1 MALTEDQK
9 DFLRERVREGL
20 SDDEVNTA
28 YEERFG
34 PPSHSDFVE
43 CGAVCSNARA
53 GLEKAPDTG
62 ASQEHSAPAQTNDPP
77 FDETI
82 ADTSAHELAPF
93 RFIPVNEKICKAED
107 AVCNAAATGHLHDWP
122 LPEGLSG
129 QLGVTI
135 TADNAIMVGG
145 GDGNAETPAKLG
157 DTWVIPGAT
166 LKGLTRAAMEIA
178 SFARLSQTNTHRR
191 YGIRMF
197 EHALFRNRTPAQTG
211 PGLRAGWL
219 QPSDSAPSSTPSGYE
234 IHPCRWWPIRIR
246 DLFPDDDPGTMHA
259 KWLKN
264 KSLKQRYAKMGMQ
277 RPKPDGALF
286 DFTKT
291 RGFSTKALHGQDLVK
306 PDRVAPEI
314 TGVPVFCDKSS
325 TFRKKKIRALAATLN
340 KQDKRHKPRLHK
352 KTEAVFESTP
362 NGPAIPVPQDVWD
375 HFTQNNSDQLPHELR
390 PRGNWK
396 ALKPTLDS
404 GQRIPVFWDCATEG
418 EIHDFGLVRVFKR
431 AHTAS
436 VGEVL
441 ARSNPDHLATP
452 DDDGWQPDM
461 VEALFGYV
469 HEPGDREKSGG
480 AQHPLRHLKGRVSF
494 GFLRLDA
501 QTPARTRQLTT
512 TQAQPKPSF
521 GPFYLAGKC
530 RKDWSDPKVRL
541 AGRKRYPAR
550 GASSEAVMG
559 WLESYKQNRDKT
571 DSKLSFLVPE
581 GDPSKAKKLRFNGE
595 IRVHNVTPVEL
606 GALIWVLELGGDS
619 ALRHLIGR
627 GKTAGA
633 GQVRID
639 LTLDGLR
646 SAKGPAPLG
655 KDRLRQAFVDY
666 MEAWAKE
673 NGLSPW
679 ADTAQ
684 IKGLRASC
692 TPTWGAAR
700 ARKLKYLPLKA
711 HQNLRRTTYLRRSK
725 RRLLGFE
732 GKSGS
737 ERRGMD

>member
-20 SDDEVNTA
+20 SDDEVNAA

-34 PPSHSDFVE
+34 PPSLSDFVE
-43 CGAVCSNARA
+43 YGAVCSDARA
-53 GLEKAPDTG
+53 GMEEGMENAPDTTP
-62 ASQEHSAPAQTNDPP
+62 SHEHSAPVQTNAPP
-77 FDETI
+77 FDEETVN
-82 ADTSAHELAPF
+82 TSAHELAPF
-93 RFIPVNEKICKAED
+93 RFIPVNEKICKAEG
-107 AVCNAAATGHLHDWP
+107 AVCKAAATGHLHDWP

-145 GDGNAETPAKLG
+145 GDGKAEAPAKLG

-197 EHALFRNRTPAQTG
+197 EHALFRNRSPAQTG

-219 QPSDSAPSSTPSGYE
+219 QPSDSAPSGYE
-234 IHPCRWWPIRIR
+234 IHPCRWWLIRIR
-246 DLFPDDDPGTMHA
+246 DLRPGVGPGRIHA
-259 KWLKN
+259 GWLKN
-264 KSLKQRYAKMGMQ
+264 RSLEERYGQLQMHN
-277 RPKPDGALF
+277 GALF
-286 DFTKT
+286 DFSTT
-291 RGFSTKALHGQDLVK
+291 RGFSKVIVDGRSMVVPSDN
-306 PDRVAPEI
+306 APEI
-314 TGVPVFCDKSS
+314 NGVPVCCGKS
-325 TFRKKKIRALAATLN
+325 TTYENANIDDLAATLDE
-340 KQDKRHKPRLHK
+340 QDGMSEKGHHK

-362 NGPAIPVPQDVWD
+362 NGPAIPVPPEVWNL
-375 HFTQNNSDQLPHELR
+375 FLQNNSDQLPHELR

-396 ALKPTLDS
+396 VLKPTLDS

-452 DDDGWQPDM
+452 DDNDWQPDM

-501 QTPARTRQLTT
+501 ATPATTRQLTT

-521 GPFYLAGKC
+521 GPFYLAGPR
-530 RKDWSDPKVRL
+530 RKDWSDPDARL
-541 AGRKRYPAR
+541 AGRKRYPVR
-550 GASSEAVMG
+550 GASSETVVG
-559 WLESYKQNRDKT
+559 WLERYHQGGAT
-571 DSKLSFLVPE
+571 DSTLTFLLPE
-581 GDPSKAKKLRFNGE
+581 TETLRFSGK

-606 GALIWVLELGGDS
+606 GALIWVLELGGNS

-627 GKTAGA
+627 AKTAGA
-633 GQVRID
+633 GQVRIE
-639 LTLDGLR
+639 LEI
-646 SAKGPAPLG
+646 
-655 KDRLRQAFVDY
+655 DRLRGPNGEEAPGKAALQAAFVHH
-666 MEAWAKE
+666 MEAWADA
-673 NGLSPW
+673 NDLDHW

-684 IKGLRASC
+684 VRGLLASC
-692 TPTWGAAR
+692 RPAWGATR
-700 ARKLKYLPLKA
+700 AGRLRYLDLTEHKA
-711 HQNLRRTTYLRRSK
+711 LRQTTYLHKSK
-725 RRLLGFE
+725 QRLLGF
-732 GKSGS
+732 
-737 ERRGMD
+737 

>member
-1 MALTEDQK
+1 MALTEEQK

-20 SDDEVNTA
+20 CEKEIYA
-28 YEERFG
+28 AWMERFNEFDWDDSHEYSVVCSEAREG
-34 PPSHSDFVE
+34 MEEGMQTAPGTAPSH
-43 CGAVCSNARA
+43 
-53 GLEKAPDTG
+53 
-62 ASQEHSAPAQTNDPP
+62 EHSAPAQTNAPP

-82 ADTSAHELAPF
+82 ADTSDDEIAPF
-93 RFIPVNEKICKAED
+93 RFIPVNENICKAEP
-107 AVCNAAATGHLHDWP
+107 AVCNAIATGRLHDWP

-166 LKGLTRAAMEIA
+166 LKGMTRAAMEIA

-197 EHALFRNRTPAQTG
+197 EHALIHNSTPAQTG

-219 QPSDSAPSSTPSGYE
+219 QPSDSAPSGYE

-246 DLFPDDDPGTMHA
+246 DLRPGRDPGRIHA
-259 KWLKN
+259 GWLKN
-264 KSLKQRYAKMGMQ
+264 RSLEERYGQLQM
-277 RPKPDGALF
+277 RNETLF
-286 DFTKT
+286 DFSKTK
-291 RGFSTKALHGQDLVK
+291 GFSEVIMDGQAMVV
-306 PDRVAPEI
+306 PSENAPEI
-314 TGVPVFCDKSS
+314 DGVPVCCGKS
-325 TFRKKKIRALAATLN
+325 TTYRNTDIDDLAATLDE
-340 KQDKRHKPRLHK
+340 QDGMSEEGLHK

-362 NGPAIPVPQDVWD
+362 NGAPIPVPQDVWD
-375 HFTQNNSDQLPHELR
+375 HFVQNNSDQMPHELR

-404 GQRIPVFWDCATEG
+404 GKRIPVFWDCATEG

-431 AHTAS
+431 AHDAS
-436 VGEVL
+436 VGDVL

-452 DDDGWQPDM
+452 DDDNWQPDM

-480 AQHPLRHLKGRVSF
+480 AQHPLRHLKGRASF
-494 GFLRLDA
+494 GFLWLDTA
-501 QTPARTRQLTT
+501 TPARTRRVTT
-512 TQAQPKPSF
+512 TQSQPKPSF
-521 GPFYLAGKC
+521 GPFYLAGPR
-530 RKDWSDPKVRL
+530 RKDWSDPDVTL

-550 GASSEAVMG
+550 EAAPEEVVG
-559 WLESYKQNRDKT
+559 WLDTRKKKGAT
-571 DSKLSFLVPE
+571 DSTLTFLLPE
-581 GDPSKAKKLRFNGE
+581 DKKLRFSGD

-606 GALIWVLELGGDS
+606 GALIWVLELGGNR

-633 GQVRID
+633 GQVRIKLEID
-639 LTLDGLR
+639 TLRGP
-646 SAKGPAPLG
+646 KGEEAPDKAAL
-655 KDRLRQAFVDY
+655 QAAFVHH
-666 MEAWAKE
+666 MEAWADA
-673 NGLSPW
+673 NDLGHW

-684 IKGLRASC
+684 IKGLLTSC

-700 ARKLKYLPLKA
+700 AGKLTYLGLKE
-711 HQNLRRTTYLRRSK
+711 HQKLRRNTYIRASK
-725 RRLLGFE
+725 QRLLGF
-732 GKSGS
+732 
-737 ERRGMD
+737 